1 MQVHLFLI
9 YFPLRVVVHHV
20 QEIVLLLWGVCTHV
34 CVCVHMC
41 VYMCVCVCVCVYMC
55 VCGCVRT
62 CVCVCEWEGRY
73 GCVYMCE
80 CVWGWVGGQV
90 GVKHVQPL
98 NQTNV
103 LLLQRVYDEDV
114 TQEQSSEADKP
125 PEKTVSSDPLFSL

>member
-1 MQVHLFLI
+1 
-9 YFPLRVVVHHV
+9 
-20 QEIVLLLWGVCTHV
+20 
-34 CVCVHMC
+34 
-41 VYMCVCVCVCVYMC
+41 MCVCVCVSVCVRAFVCLCACVRAFVC
-55 VCGCVRT
+55 VCACVRART

-80 CVWGWVGGQV
+80 CVCVCGWVGGQV